1 MEGMRTIVFAKD
13 GKSTLVAD
21 DKGAGRAEDAA
32 FPSNF
37 VRVSKYSS
45 YLMLLLSFTFTDFF
59 LQVSGVTATAE
70 HPQRQGGG
78 ARANVP
84 LRWRSGKSVFFEAAG
99 KRVVIGPWPD
109 RAGWPAKA
117 ANIYFLLIGVLQLIP
132 SISITA
138 GLPTTWGPLG
148 IVYLV
153 SLGRELLEERSR
165 RAEQRSVN
173 EEQRTAVLRPGASEF
188 KDMAW
193 QDVKVGDIVRV
204 EADAFFPADLIM
216 LGAVHA
222 AEAPAAGDDDSDSA
236 AAAESEKA
244 RRAKM
249 TACHVDTAS
258 LDGESNLKK
267 FVAVSP
273 VTAQLVQ
280 DEAL

>member
-1 MEGMRTIVFAKD
+1 LPPLPAPR
-13 GKSTLVAD
+13 S
-21 DKGAGRAEDAA
+21 R
-32 FPSNF
+32 S
-37 VRVSKYSS
+37 R
-45 YLMLLLSFTFTDFF
+45 LL
-59 LQVSGVTATAE
+59 Q
-70 HPQRQGGG
+70 
-78 ARANVP
+78 
-84 LRWRSGKSVFFEAAG
+84 
-99 KRVVIGPWPD
+99 
-109 RAGWPAKA
+109 A

-222 AEAPAAGDDDSDSA
+222 AEAPAAEDDDSDSA